1 MARKKARK
9 KARKPAKRRSS
20 AVARRKSSDSRSYRN
35 IPEKSAGSY
44 PKQVGPFK
52 VVKTKV
58 GGKVAY
64 KITGFAK
71 KPAKIVFRE
80 DKAAEFMRRRK
91 KELGALA
98 NPGKSSSR
106 RRRKN
111 PLALRNNPMSDD
123 QFITAMLRNPVEDF
137 EMDEIFFDDDE
148 F

>member
-1 MARKKARK
+1 MARKKSSRKRSRVPARK
-9 KARKPAKRRSS
+9 NSAK
-20 AVARRKSSDSRSYRN
+20 KSSDPRSYRN
-35 IPEKSAGSY
+35 IPEKAAGSY
-44 PKQVGPFK
+44 PKKVGNFK

-58 GGKVAY
+58 DGKVAY

-71 KPAKIVFRE
+71 KPAKVVFRE

-111 PLALRNNPMSDD
+111 PIALRNNPMSDE
-123 QFITAMLRNPVEDF
+123 QFIEAMLRNPMEDF
-137 EMDEIFFDDDE
+137 EMDEVFFDDDE

>member
-1 MARKKARK
+1 MARKKSSRKKSRVPARK
-9 KARKPAKRRSS
+9 KRAK
-20 AVARRKSSDSRSYRN
+20 KSSDSRSYRN

-98 NPGKSSSR
+98 NPKKSSSR